1 MSMVAAPPK
10 PEKLIVRDD
19 SATSYLMDTAKFE
32 HCYRIATTMARG
44 SLLPMHLLQD
54 SRKNELAP
62 DQIVGN
68 CFRLVNQALR
78 WGMDPFALPDETYVV
93 SGKLGYQGK
102 LIAAVI
108 NSRAGLKR
116 PLGTIYNSGKGDDL
130 AAVVYGSFEEIPK
143 AAWPVLKKLAA
154 GDEGTTYTDLLEM
167 GVMCIRISVG
177 QSKTGQQ
184 MWTKD
189 PHQKLWYSGATKWA
203 RRYAPEILLGV
214 LTDDD
219 VDRMTV
225 NQPSTTTVSEMTAM
239 LTDGPKKTADQVELA
254 EAIEAVEA
262 AQSEAEANQIY
273 NRYVDHLAGP
283 DVDTFF
289 HAHAAVVKSIKVG
302 GEITPWDEPAIK
314 AQFAACV
321 TEMEATALASRLL
334 ELYQDHAV
342 DIDLMESTT
351 KDALREAKPK
361 KK

>member
-10 PEKLIVRDD
+10 PEKLIVKDD

-54 SRKNELAP
+54 SKKNELAP

-143 AAWPVLKKLAA
+143 AAWPILKKLAA
-154 GDEGTTYTDLLEM
+154 GDEGATYTDLLEM

-225 NQPSTTTVSEMTAM
+225 NQSQHTTVTEMTA
-239 LTDGPKKTADQVELA
+239 LLADAPGKRPTEETATDELPEGVKEDGEIPPFDA
-254 EAIEAVEA
+254 E
-262 AQSEAEANQIY
+262 
-273 NRYVDHLAGP
+273 HLA
-283 DVDTFF
+283 
-289 HAHAAVVKSIKVG
+289 VV
-302 GEITPWDEPAIK
+302 
-314 AQFAACV
+314 FAGLT
-321 TEMEATALASRLL
+321 TEEECLQKFYELS
-334 ELYQDHAV
+334 ELYPDSKAELLKLDDERRAV
-342 DIDLMESTT
+342 I
-351 KDALREAKPK
+351 KRRNK
-361 KK
+361 